1 MTVKKSICHTVFF
14 LLALVTLVP
23 VASAQKY
30 PEKNIRLVVAFPTG
44 APYVLALMIADRL
57 REPLGQSIV
66 PDFKSGAGGNVAS
79 EIVAKTPPDGYTL
92 LLTSRR
98 LPSAPACIR
107 NSVMTPFA
115 ISYRSLYWRLFR
127 TSWWCTLRYQ
137 RKA

>member
-14 LLALVTLVP
+14 LLALVALLP

-44 APYVLALMIADRL
+44 AAYVLALMVADRL

-66 PDFKSGAGGNVAS
+66 PDFKSGAGGNVAA

-92 LLTSRR
+92 LLTS
-98 LPSAPACIR
+98 PSI
-107 NSVMTPFA
+107 A
-115 ISYRSLYWRLFR
+115 ISPSL
-127 TSWWCTLRYQ
+127 
-137 RKA
+137 